1 MDLAFIKI
9 IPKYGSDILLT
20 ILVLSLGNPS
30 DRTKQM
36 TLVYFSK
43 SMAQKNK
50 HEQTISSQ

>member
-9 IPKYGSDILLT
+9 IPKYGSDILLMN
-20 ILVLSLGNPS
+20 LVLSLGN
-30 DRTKQM
+30 
-36 TLVYFSK
+36 SK

>member
-1 MDLAFIKI
+1 MDLAFMKI
-9 IPKYGSDILLT
+9 IPKYGSDILM

-36 TLVYFSK
+36 TLVHFSK